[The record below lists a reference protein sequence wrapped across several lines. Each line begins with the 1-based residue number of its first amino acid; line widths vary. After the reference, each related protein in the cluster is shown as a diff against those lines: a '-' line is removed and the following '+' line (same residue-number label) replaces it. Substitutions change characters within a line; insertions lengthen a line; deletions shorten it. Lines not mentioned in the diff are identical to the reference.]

1 MWHENI
7 LLINNDSLVVSNIL
21 VFCAFT
27 LSCFSFFLRTS
38 SHSLTMRPHKIH
50 ESSSR
55 CERLEEA
62 EELDT
67 SEEPLF
73 LREPF
78 TERRDLLSVSN
89 NLQSKAPPKG
99 KTSGFCGKMQKFFS
113 WFFINYWLP
122 NKITVTEMTP
132 RSAGAI

>member
-1 MWHENI
+1 
-7 LLINNDSLVVSNIL
+7 
-21 VFCAFT
+21 
-27 LSCFSFFLRTS
+27 
-38 SHSLTMRPHKIH
+38 MRPHKIH

-78 TERRDLLSVSN
+78 TERRDLLSISN
-89 NLQSKAPPKG
+89 NLQNKAPAIG
-99 KTSGFCGKMQKFFS
+99 KTSDISGKVQS
-113 WFFINYWLP
+113 WFFWLFLSCWETSSDRYFKRNGGVQELQYLTFVKVMKP
-122 NKITVTEMTP
+122 YKFN
-132 RSAGAI
+132 RFD